1 MENTLDEEEEIVLGN
16 GLKAKLRNL
25 KTAPAIAKACRKVRR
40 GLHELTPVISKKLS
54 DYWLIEVPVDGTTV
68 YLVLNDA
75 SWLSREELKR
85 WIMPNRSELYSRVL
99 LVVYDSIAYFWAE
112 HSGQIILTALGQK
125 TSPGIV
131 AVTNS

>member
-1 MENTLDEEEEIVLGN
+1 MENTLDEEEEIVLWN

-75 SWLSREELKR
+75 SWLSHEELKR

-99 LVVYDSIAYFWAE
+99 LVVYTPREKTGALLRNAILNKHAPSIE
-112 HSGQIILTALGQK
+112 AL
-125 TSPGIV
+125 I
-131 AVTNS
+131 A